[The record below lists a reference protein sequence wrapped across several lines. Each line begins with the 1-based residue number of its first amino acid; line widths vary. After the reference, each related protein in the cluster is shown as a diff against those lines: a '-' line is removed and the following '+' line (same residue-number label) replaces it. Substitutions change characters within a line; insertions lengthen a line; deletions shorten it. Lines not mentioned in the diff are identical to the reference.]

1 MAVKE
6 SYAGKINRKLT
17 KKLRVI
23 AVAAGREKADLV
35 LKNATYVNVFSNELC
50 HGDIAV
56 AEGLIVGMGEYSG
69 NVEVDMGGKIVLP
82 GFVDAHSHIGGI
94 ADLTPLGEDL
104 NEITNP
110 LTPELD
116 AYYGINPKD
125 KCFGYAIEQGIT
137 TSCLIP
143 GSANVVCGWGM
154 AYKSAGEHRLIK
166 DPVALKAAMGINPK
180 GCYAAKK
187 MAPMTRMAIANL
199 MKKYLRDVKDYMA
212 KKAAAGDDATKLP
225 PYDLGLEHGIPV
237 IEKKIPLKVHSYM
250 HDMMTLLE
258 IAKEFDILVTMDHA
272 QGASDFA
279 DELAD
284 PHVKGV
290 VFGPTCEP
298 LFPGEGGKLDYEC
311 CKMLDDRGVNVA
323 VMTDGPVTA
332 INMLL
337 YEIGEAVRKGM
348 DPVRALGMVTVN
360 AARILGIED
369 RVGSLA
375 VGMDADILVWSA
387 LPSLAA
393 DAVLE
398 RVIIDGKTVFEVTK

>member
-1 MAVKE
+1 MYVIKNALVCTMADAGVVKADILVE
-6 SYAGKINRKLT
+6 NGKIAAIGENLSAETVIDAAGKVVT
-17 KKLRVI
+17 
-23 AVAAGREKADLV
+23 
-35 LKNATYVNVFSNELC
+35 
-50 HGDIAV
+50 
-56 AEGLIVGMGEYSG
+56 
-69 NVEVDMGGKIVLP
+69 P

-94 ADLTPLGEDL
+94 ADPTPLGEDL

-332 INMLL
+332 INVLL

>member
-1 MAVKE
+1 MYVIKNALVYTMREAGVVKADILVKDGKIAAIGE
-6 SYAGKINRKLT
+6 NLSAETVIDAAGKVVT
-17 KKLRVI
+17 
-23 AVAAGREKADLV
+23 
-35 LKNATYVNVFSNELC
+35 
-50 HGDIAV
+50 
-56 AEGLIVGMGEYSG
+56 
-69 NVEVDMGGKIVLP
+69 P

-125 KCFGYAIEQGIT
+125 RCFGYAIEQGIT

-154 AYKSAGEHRLIK
+154 AYKSAGDHRLLK

-290 VFGPTCEP
+290 IFGPTCEP

-311 CKMLDDRGVNVA
+311 CKMLDDRGVTVA
-323 VMTDGPVTA
+323 VMTDGPVTT

-360 AARILGIED
+360 AAKILGIED

-398 RVIIDGKTVFEVTK
+398 RVIIDGKTVFEVEK

>member
-1 MAVKE
+1 MYVIKNALVYTMADAGVVKADILVE
-6 SYAGKINRKLT
+6 NGKIAAIGENLSAETVIDAAGKVVT
-17 KKLRVI
+17 
-23 AVAAGREKADLV
+23 
-35 LKNATYVNVFSNELC
+35 
-50 HGDIAV
+50 
-56 AEGLIVGMGEYSG
+56 
-69 NVEVDMGGKIVLP
+69 P

-290 VFGPTCEP
+290 IFGPTCEP

-332 INMLL
+332 INVLL

>member
-1 MAVKE
+1 MYVIKNALVYTMADAGVVKADILVE
-6 SYAGKINRKLT
+6 NGKIAAIGENLSAGTVIDAAGKVVT
-17 KKLRVI
+17 
-23 AVAAGREKADLV
+23 
-35 LKNATYVNVFSNELC
+35 
-50 HGDIAV
+50 
-56 AEGLIVGMGEYSG
+56 
-69 NVEVDMGGKIVLP
+69 P

-212 KKAAAGDDATKLP
+212 KKAAAGDDAAKLP

>member
-1 MAVKE
+1 MYVIKNALVYTMADAGVVKADILVE
-6 SYAGKINRKLT
+6 NGKIAAIGENLSADTVIDAAGKVVT
-17 KKLRVI
+17 
-23 AVAAGREKADLV
+23 
-35 LKNATYVNVFSNELC
+35 
-50 HGDIAV
+50 
-56 AEGLIVGMGEYSG
+56 
-69 NVEVDMGGKIVLP
+69 P

-332 INMLL
+332 INVLL

>member
-1 MAVKE
+1 MYVIKNALVYTMADAGVVKADILVE
-6 SYAGKINRKLT
+6 NGKVAAIGENLSAETVIDAAGKVVT
-17 KKLRVI
+17 
-23 AVAAGREKADLV
+23 
-35 LKNATYVNVFSNELC
+35 
-50 HGDIAV
+50 
-56 AEGLIVGMGEYSG
+56 
-69 NVEVDMGGKIVLP
+69 P

-284 PHVKGV
+284 PHVRGV

-398 RVIIDGKTVFEVTK
+398 RVIIDGKTVFEVAK

>member
-1 MAVKE
+1 MYVIKNALVCTMADAGVVKADILVE
-6 SYAGKINRKLT
+6 NGKIAAIGENLSAETVIDAAGKVVT
-17 KKLRVI
+17 
-23 AVAAGREKADLV
+23 
-35 LKNATYVNVFSNELC
+35 
-50 HGDIAV
+50 
-56 AEGLIVGMGEYSG
+56 
-69 NVEVDMGGKIVLP
+69 P

-187 MAPMTRMAIANL
+187 MAHMTRMAIANL

-398 RVIIDGKTVFEVTK
+398 RVIIDGKTVFNAVSQ

>member
-1 MAVKE
+1 MYVIKNALVYTMSDAGVVKADILVE
-6 SYAGKINRKLT
+6 DGKIAAIGENLSAETVIDAAGKVVT
-17 KKLRVI
+17 
-23 AVAAGREKADLV
+23 
-35 LKNATYVNVFSNELC
+35 
-50 HGDIAV
+50 
-56 AEGLIVGMGEYSG
+56 
-69 NVEVDMGGKIVLP
+69 P

-125 KCFGYAIEQGIT
+125 RCFGYAIEQGIT

-154 AYKSAGEHRLIK
+154 AYKSAGEHRLLK

-290 VFGPTCEP
+290 IFGPTCEP

-311 CKMLDDRGVNVA
+311 CKMLDDRGVTVA
-323 VMTDGPVTA
+323 VMTDGPVTT
-332 INMLL
+332 INMLI

-360 AARILGIED
+360 AAKILGIED

-398 RVIIDGKTVFEVTK
+398 RVIIDGKTVFEVEK

>member
-1 MAVKE
+1 MYVIKNALVYTMADAGVVKADILVE
-6 SYAGKINRKLT
+6 NGKIAAIGENLSAETVIDAAGKVVT
-17 KKLRVI
+17 
-23 AVAAGREKADLV
+23 
-35 LKNATYVNVFSNELC
+35 
-50 HGDIAV
+50 
-56 AEGLIVGMGEYSG
+56 
-69 NVEVDMGGKIVLP
+69 P

-284 PHVKGV
+284 PYVKGV

>member
-1 MAVKE
+1 MYVIKNALVYTMADAGVVKADILVE
-6 SYAGKINRKLT
+6 NGKIAAIGENLSAETVIDAAGKVVT
-17 KKLRVI
+17 
-23 AVAAGREKADLV
+23 
-35 LKNATYVNVFSNELC
+35 
-50 HGDIAV
+50 
-56 AEGLIVGMGEYSG
+56 
-69 NVEVDMGGKIVLP
+69 P

-332 INMLL
+332 INVLL

-398 RVIIDGKTVFEVTK
+398 RVIVDGETVFEVTK

>member
-1 MAVKE
+1 MYVIKNALVYTMADAGVVKADILVE
-6 SYAGKINRKLT
+6 NGKIAAIGENLSAETVIDAAGKVVT
-17 KKLRVI
+17 
-23 AVAAGREKADLV
+23 
-35 LKNATYVNVFSNELC
+35 
-50 HGDIAV
+50 
-56 AEGLIVGMGEYSG
+56 
-69 NVEVDMGGKIVLP
+69 P

-237 IEKKIPLKVHSYM
+237 IEKNIPLKVHSYM

-398 RVIIDGKTVFEVTK
+398 RVIIDGKTVFEVMK

>member
-1 MAVKE
+1 MYVIKNALVYTMADAGVVKADILVE
-6 SYAGKINRKLT
+6 NGKVAAIGENLSAETVIDAAGKVVT
-17 KKLRVI
+17 
-23 AVAAGREKADLV
+23 
-35 LKNATYVNVFSNELC
+35 
-50 HGDIAV
+50 
-56 AEGLIVGMGEYSG
+56 
-69 NVEVDMGGKIVLP
+69 P

-284 PHVKGV
+284 PHVRGV

-398 RVIIDGKTVFEVTK
+398 RVIIDGKTIFEVTK

>member
-1 MAVKE
+1 MYVIKNALVYTMADAGVVKADILVE
-6 SYAGKINRKLT
+6 NGK
-17 KKLRVI
+17 
-23 AVAAGREKADLV
+23 VAAIGENL
-35 LKNATYVNVFSNELC
+35 S
-50 HGDIAV
+50 
-56 AEGLIVGMGEYSG
+56 AETVIDASG
-69 NVEVDMGGKIVLP
+69 KVVTP

-125 KCFGYAIEQGIT
+125 RCFGYAIEQGIT

>member
-1 MAVKE
+1 MYVIKNALVYTMADAGVVKADILVE
-6 SYAGKINRKLT
+6 NGKIAAIGENLNAETVIDAAGKVVT
-17 KKLRVI
+17 
-23 AVAAGREKADLV
+23 
-35 LKNATYVNVFSNELC
+35 
-50 HGDIAV
+50 
-56 AEGLIVGMGEYSG
+56 
-69 NVEVDMGGKIVLP
+69 P

>member
-1 MAVKE
+1 MYVIKNALVCTMADAGVVKADILVE
-6 SYAGKINRKLT
+6 NGKIAAIGENLSAETVIDAAGKVVT
-17 KKLRVI
+17 
-23 AVAAGREKADLV
+23 
-35 LKNATYVNVFSNELC
+35 
-50 HGDIAV
+50 
-56 AEGLIVGMGEYSG
+56 
-69 NVEVDMGGKIVLP
+69 P

-125 KCFGYAIEQGIT
+125 KCFGYAIEQGVT

-332 INMLL
+332 INVLL

>member
-1 MAVKE
+1 MYVIKNALVCTMADAGVVKADILVE
-6 SYAGKINRKLT
+6 NGKIAAIGENLSAETVIDAAGKVVT
-17 KKLRVI
+17 
-23 AVAAGREKADLV
+23 
-35 LKNATYVNVFSNELC
+35 
-50 HGDIAV
+50 
-56 AEGLIVGMGEYSG
+56 
-69 NVEVDMGGKIVLP
+69 P

-332 INMLL
+332 INVLL

-398 RVIIDGKTVFEVTK
+398 RVIIDGKTFFEVTK

>member
-1 MAVKE
+1 MYVIKNALVYTMADAGVVKADILVE
-6 SYAGKINRKLT
+6 NGKVAAIGENLSAETVIDAAGKVVT
-17 KKLRVI
+17 
-23 AVAAGREKADLV
+23 
-35 LKNATYVNVFSNELC
+35 
-50 HGDIAV
+50 
-56 AEGLIVGMGEYSG
+56 
-69 NVEVDMGGKIVLP
+69 P

-187 MAPMTRMAIANL
+187 TAPMTRMAIANL

>member
-1 MAVKE
+1 MYVIKNALVYTMADAGVVKADILVE
-6 SYAGKINRKLT
+6 NGKVAAIGENLSAETVIDAAGKVVT
-17 KKLRVI
+17 
-23 AVAAGREKADLV
+23 
-35 LKNATYVNVFSNELC
+35 
-50 HGDIAV
+50 
-56 AEGLIVGMGEYSG
+56 
-69 NVEVDMGGKIVLP
+69 P

-166 DPVALKAAMGINPK
+166 NPVALKAAMGINPK

>member
-1 MAVKE
+1 MYVIKNALVYTMADAGVVKADILVE
-6 SYAGKINRKLT
+6 NGKVAAIGENLSAETVIDAAGKVVT
-17 KKLRVI
+17 
-23 AVAAGREKADLV
+23 
-35 LKNATYVNVFSNELC
+35 
-50 HGDIAV
+50 
-56 AEGLIVGMGEYSG
+56 
-69 NVEVDMGGKIVLP
+69 P

-104 NEITNP
+104 NEITSP

>member
-1 MAVKE
+1 MYVIKNALVCTMADAGVVKADILVE
-6 SYAGKINRKLT
+6 NGKVAAIGENLSAETVIDAAGKVVT
-17 KKLRVI
+17 
-23 AVAAGREKADLV
+23 
-35 LKNATYVNVFSNELC
+35 
-50 HGDIAV
+50 
-56 AEGLIVGMGEYSG
+56 
-69 NVEVDMGGKIVLP
+69 P

-332 INMLL
+332 INVLL

-398 RVIIDGKTVFEVTK
+398 RVIIDGKMVFEVTK

>member
-1 MAVKE
+1 MYVIKNALVYTMADAGVVKADILVE
-6 SYAGKINRKLT
+6 NGKVAAIGENLSAETVIDAAGKVVT
-17 KKLRVI
+17 
-23 AVAAGREKADLV
+23 
-35 LKNATYVNVFSNELC
+35 
-50 HGDIAV
+50 
-56 AEGLIVGMGEYSG
+56 
-69 NVEVDMGGKIVLP
+69 P

-398 RVIIDGKTVFEVTK
+398 RVIIDGKTVFEVAK

>member
-1 MAVKE
+1 MYVIKNALVCTMADAGVVKADILVE
-6 SYAGKINRKLT
+6 NGKIAAIGENLSAETVIDAAGKVVT
-17 KKLRVI
+17 
-23 AVAAGREKADLV
+23 
-35 LKNATYVNVFSNELC
+35 
-50 HGDIAV
+50 
-56 AEGLIVGMGEYSG
+56 
-69 NVEVDMGGKIVLP
+69 P

-272 QGASDFA
+272 QGTSDFA

>member
-1 MAVKE
+1 MYVIKNALVYTMADAGVVKADILVE
-6 SYAGKINRKLT
+6 DGKVAAIGENLSAETVIDAAGKVVT
-17 KKLRVI
+17 
-23 AVAAGREKADLV
+23 
-35 LKNATYVNVFSNELC
+35 
-50 HGDIAV
+50 
-56 AEGLIVGMGEYSG
+56 
-69 NVEVDMGGKIVLP
+69 P

-332 INMLL
+332 INVLL

>member
-1 MAVKE
+1 MYVIKNALVYTMADAGVVKADILVE
-6 SYAGKINRKLT
+6 NGKIAAIGENLNAETVIDAAGKVVT
-17 KKLRVI
+17 
-23 AVAAGREKADLV
+23 
-35 LKNATYVNVFSNELC
+35 
-50 HGDIAV
+50 
-56 AEGLIVGMGEYSG
+56 
-69 NVEVDMGGKIVLP
+69 P

-398 RVIIDGKTVFEVTK
+398 RVIVDGETVFEVTK

>member
-1 MAVKE
+1 MYVIKNALVYTMADAGVVKADILVE
-6 SYAGKINRKLT
+6 NGKVAAIGENLSAETVIDAAGKVVT
-17 KKLRVI
+17 
-23 AVAAGREKADLV
+23 
-35 LKNATYVNVFSNELC
+35 
-50 HGDIAV
+50 
-56 AEGLIVGMGEYSG
+56 
-69 NVEVDMGGKIVLP
+69 P

-125 KCFGYAIEQGIT
+125 KCFSYAIEQGIT

>member
-1 MAVKE
+1 MYVIKNALVYTMADAGVVKADILVE
-6 SYAGKINRKLT
+6 NGKIAAIGENLSAETVIDAAGKVVT
-17 KKLRVI
+17 
-23 AVAAGREKADLV
+23 
-35 LKNATYVNVFSNELC
+35 
-50 HGDIAV
+50 
-56 AEGLIVGMGEYSG
+56 
-69 NVEVDMGGKIVLP
+69 P

-212 KKAAAGDDATKLP
+212 KKAAAGDDAAKLP

-284 PHVKGV
+284 PHVRGV

-398 RVIIDGKTVFEVTK
+398 RVIIDGKTVFEVMK

>member
-1 MAVKE
+1 MYVIKNALVCTMADAGVVKADILVE
-6 SYAGKINRKLT
+6 NGKIAAIGENLNAETVIDAAGKVVT
-17 KKLRVI
+17 
-23 AVAAGREKADLV
+23 
-35 LKNATYVNVFSNELC
+35 
-50 HGDIAV
+50 
-56 AEGLIVGMGEYSG
+56 
-69 NVEVDMGGKIVLP
+69 P

-212 KKAAAGDDATKLP
+212 KKAAAGDDAAKLP

>member
-1 MAVKE
+1 MYVIKNALVYTMADAGVVKADILVE
-6 SYAGKINRKLT
+6 NGKIAAIGENLSAETVIDAAGKVVT
-17 KKLRVI
+17 
-23 AVAAGREKADLV
+23 
-35 LKNATYVNVFSNELC
+35 
-50 HGDIAV
+50 
-56 AEGLIVGMGEYSG
+56 
-69 NVEVDMGGKIVLP
+69 P

-360 AARILGIED
+360 AAKILGIED

-387 LPSLAA
+387 LPSMAA

-398 RVIIDGKTVFEVTK
+398 RVIIDGKTVFNAVSQ

>member
-1 MAVKE
+1 MYVIKNALVYTMSDAGVVKADILVE
-6 SYAGKINRKLT
+6 DGKIAAIGENLSAETVIDAAGKVVT
-17 KKLRVI
+17 
-23 AVAAGREKADLV
+23 
-35 LKNATYVNVFSNELC
+35 
-50 HGDIAV
+50 
-56 AEGLIVGMGEYSG
+56 
-69 NVEVDMGGKIVLP
+69 P

-104 NEITNP
+104 NEMTNP

-154 AYKSAGEHRLIK
+154 AYKSAGDHRLLK

-187 MAPMTRMAIANL
+187 MAPMTLMAIANL

-279 DELAD
+279 DELVD

-290 VFGPTCEP
+290 IFGPTCEP

-311 CKMLDDRGVNVA
+311 CKMLDDRGVTVA
-323 VMTDGPVTA
+323 VMTDGPVTT
-332 INMLL
+332 INMLI

-360 AARILGIED
+360 AAKILGIED

-398 RVIIDGKTVFEVTK
+398 RVIIDGKTVFEVEK

>member
-1 MAVKE
+1 MYVIKNALVYTMADAGVVKADILVE
-6 SYAGKINRKLT
+6 NGKVAAIGENLNAETVIDAAGKVVT
-17 KKLRVI
+17 
-23 AVAAGREKADLV
+23 
-35 LKNATYVNVFSNELC
+35 
-50 HGDIAV
+50 
-56 AEGLIVGMGEYSG
+56 
-69 NVEVDMGGKIVLP
+69 P

-398 RVIIDGKTVFEVTK
+398 RVIIDGKTIFEVTK

>member
-1 MAVKE
+1 MYVIKNALVYTMADAGVVKADILVE
-6 SYAGKINRKLT
+6 NGKIAAIGENLRAETVIDAAGKVVT
-17 KKLRVI
+17 
-23 AVAAGREKADLV
+23 
-35 LKNATYVNVFSNELC
+35 
-50 HGDIAV
+50 
-56 AEGLIVGMGEYSG
+56 
-69 NVEVDMGGKIVLP
+69 P

>member
-1 MAVKE
+1 MYVINNALVYTMADAGVVKADILVE
-6 SYAGKINRKLT
+6 NGKIAAIGENLSAETVIDAAGKVVT
-17 KKLRVI
+17 
-23 AVAAGREKADLV
+23 
-35 LKNATYVNVFSNELC
+35 
-50 HGDIAV
+50 
-56 AEGLIVGMGEYSG
+56 
-69 NVEVDMGGKIVLP
+69 P

>member
-1 MAVKE
+1 MYVIKNALVYTMADADVVKADILVE
-6 SYAGKINRKLT
+6 NGKVAAIGENLSAETVIDAAGKVVT
-17 KKLRVI
+17 
-23 AVAAGREKADLV
+23 
-35 LKNATYVNVFSNELC
+35 
-50 HGDIAV
+50 
-56 AEGLIVGMGEYSG
+56 
-69 NVEVDMGGKIVLP
+69 P